1 MNGYLPGGSN
11 RLTESVKTMNLRPL
25 NLLLTGTLLFLVGC
39 IQTDTAVVRSDRPSM
54 ATYGRTTA
62 PQESE

>member
-39 IQTDTAVVRSDRPSM
+39 IQTDTAEVYDALEDVHFRMS
-54 ATYGRTTA
+54 
-62 PQESE
+62 QEGIETVI